1 MDKGICFYFG
11 FANEIE
17 ERAKMIKDAGFNC
30 VITSNDKK
38 FNHQNGTLEKEVNIF
53 KKYGLKPS
61 TLHMA
66 YDNNDL
72 PYFFLKGFRGNKMER
87 RLSNEVRLA
96 KKYGF
101 SCVIV
106 HLGGLPSDVG
116 VERLKR
122 VLKVCHEQ
130 DTPIAI
136 ENLDYNDTFFDV
148 FKKIDDPYL
157 KFCWD
162 IGHNNCFSHGFD
174 FIKEYGDKLIAL
186 HIHDNDG
193 VHDLHTLN
201 QFGTINWKKV
211 AKQLASLD
219 RDISLDYE
227 IRVSPMAEKDEES
240 FLKIVYEQ
248 ACELENLIKKERA
261 KIK

>member
-1 MDKGICFYFG
+1 MNKGICFYFG
-11 FANEIE
+11 FSNDPE
-17 ERAKMIKDAGFNC
+17 ERVKMMKDAGFNC

-38 FNHQNGTLEKEVNIF
+38 FNHQSGNLKTQIELF
-53 KKYGLKPS
+53 KKYGIKPS

-66 YDNNDL
+66 YENKDL
-72 PYFFLKGFRGNKMER
+72 PYFFLKGLHGYKLER
-87 RLSNEVRLA
+87 RLKKEVRLA

-136 ENLDYNDTFFDV
+136 ENLDYNDTFFDI
-148 FKKIDDPYL
+148 FKRIDDPYL

-174 FIKEYGDKLIAL
+174 FIKEYGDKLVAL

-193 VHDLHTLN
+193 IHDLHTLN

-211 AKQLASLD
+211 AKQLASLN
-219 RDISLDYE
+219 RDINLDYE
-227 IRVSPMAEKDEES
+227 VRVLPKDNIDEENA
-240 FLKIVYEQ
+240 LKIVFGQ
-248 ACELENLIKKERA
+248 ACELEKMIKNERE
-261 KIK
+261 KLK